1 MIKNL
6 ALIDDDYI
14 YVLLTKRTLQQT
26 NLVENIKV
34 FGNGLEAIEYLS
46 ANCDNPSHLPEV
58 ILLDLS
64 MPIMDGW
71 QFMEEFILLKP
82 RIGKKITIYI
92 ISSSISPSDL
102 IKAREISEVSDYYI
116 KPVSK
121 EQFINLLRRVA

>member
-6 ALIDDDYI
+6 ALVDDDYI

-92 ISSSISPSDL
+92 ISSSITPSDL